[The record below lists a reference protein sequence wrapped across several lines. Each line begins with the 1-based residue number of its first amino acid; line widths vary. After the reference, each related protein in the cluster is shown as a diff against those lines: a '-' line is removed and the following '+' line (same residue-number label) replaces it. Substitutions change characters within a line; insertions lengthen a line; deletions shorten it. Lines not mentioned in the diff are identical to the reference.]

1 MGIKVSRVL
10 FLHGMFGQNS
20 SKSCFLKSLG
30 LEVVHPV
37 LNDWNF
43 DRSVR
48 EAQEHL
54 NEIKPDLIVGSSR
67 GGAVAMNIQSENIP
81 LVLLAPAWRVFG
93 RKDRTKSSSTIIH
106 SASDTLIP
114 INDSRRL
121 SANSNCQLVIAGTDH
136 RLNCEEGKNALKTV
150 VCKYLNC

>member
-1 MGIKVSRVL
+1 MGIKVKRVL

-20 SKSCFLKSLG
+20 SKPYFLKSLG
-30 LEVVHPV
+30 LEVCHPV
-37 LNDWNF
+37 LDDWNF

-81 LVLLAPAWRVFG
+81 LILLAPAWRVFG

-114 INDSRRL
+114 IDDSRRL
-121 SANSNCQLVIAGTDH
+121 SANSGCQLVIAGNDH
-136 RLNCEEGKNALKTV
+136 RLNCEEGKNALKTAV
-150 VCKYLNC
+150 WTYLKC

>member
-1 MGIKVSRVL
+1 MGIKVNRVL

-20 SKSCFLKSLG
+20 SKPYFLKSLG
-30 LEVVHPV
+30 LEVCHPV
-37 LNDWNF
+37 LDDWNF

-81 LVLLAPAWRVFG
+81 LILLAPAWRVFG

-114 INDSRRL
+114 IDDSRRL
-121 SANSNCQLVIAGTDH
+121 SANSGCQLVIAGNDH
-136 RLNCEEGKNALKTV
+136 RLNCEEGKNALKTAV
-150 VCKYLNC
+150 WTYLKC

>member
-1 MGIKVSRVL
+1 MGIKVCRVL

-20 SKSCFLKSLG
+20 SKPHFLKSLG
-30 LEVVHPV
+30 LEVFHPV
-37 LNDWNF
+37 LNDWSF
-43 DRSVR
+43 DESVR

-81 LVLLAPAWRVFG
+81 LILLAPAWRFFG

-106 SASDTLIP
+106 SASDTLVP
-114 INDSRRL
+114 IDDSRKL
-121 SANSNCQLVIAGTDH
+121 SANSNCQLIIAGSDH

-150 VCKYLNC
+150 VGKYSKC